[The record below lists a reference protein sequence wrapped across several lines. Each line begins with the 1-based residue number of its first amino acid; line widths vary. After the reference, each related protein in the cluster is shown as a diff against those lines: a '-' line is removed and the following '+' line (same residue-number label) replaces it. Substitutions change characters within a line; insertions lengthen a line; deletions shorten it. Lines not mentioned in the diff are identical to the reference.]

1 MSGIVGSKLNI
12 RGSGLIGS
20 LGTDGQHL
28 LSAGAGKTN
37 VFETASGGFFGQAV
51 QTVKTDTASS
61 TTSSFTDT
69 GFNVAITPTA
79 TSSKIMVIVSVQ
91 FGQNYSTLF
100 RLARDIGGA
109 GYNAICIG
117 DAASSRQRTTGGSD
131 GSATGGDTGDVSSW
145 NTTFIDSPSTTSAVT
160 YRAEWFV
167 ESGGTGYFNRSQEDV
182 NNTHCPR
189 SASQITVLEIL

>member
-51 QTVKTDTASS
+51 QTNKTDTASS
-61 TTSSFTDT
+61 TASSFADT
-69 GFNVAITPTA
+69 GLEVAITPAA
-79 TSSKIMVIVSVQ
+79 TGSKIMVIVSVHY
-91 FGQNYSTLF
+91 GLNYATIF

-109 GYNAICIG
+109 GYAAICIG
-117 DAASSRQRTTGGSD
+117 DADSSRGRASGGSD
-131 GSATGGDTGDVSSW
+131 GSATGGDTGDLSSW
-145 NTTFIDSPSTTSAVT
+145 CTVFIDSPSTTSEVT
-160 YRAEWFV
+160 YQCQYYV
-167 ESGGTGYFNRSQEDV
+167 QSGGTGYLNRSREDADEA
-182 NNTHCPR
+182 HCPR
-189 SASQITVLEIL
+189 TGSQITALEIL

>member
-1 MSGIVGSKLNI
+1 MSGIIGDNTG
-12 RGSGLIGS
+12 RGTGLIKAA
-20 LGTDGQHL
+20 
-28 LSAGAGKTN
+28 AGA
-37 VFETASGGFFGQAV
+37 FFGQAV

-79 TSSKIMVIVSVQ
+79 TSSKIMVIVSVHY
-91 FGQNYSTLF
+91 GQNYATIF
-100 RLARDIGGA
+100 RLTRDIGGA

-131 GSATGGDTGDVSSW
+131 GSATGGDTGDLSSW
-145 NTTFIDSPSTTSAVT
+145 STVFIDTPSTTSAVT

-167 ESGGTGYFNRSQEDV
+167 ESGGTGYLNRSREDAD
-182 NNTHCPR
+182 NTHCPR
-189 SASQITVLEIL
+189 SPSQITVLEIL